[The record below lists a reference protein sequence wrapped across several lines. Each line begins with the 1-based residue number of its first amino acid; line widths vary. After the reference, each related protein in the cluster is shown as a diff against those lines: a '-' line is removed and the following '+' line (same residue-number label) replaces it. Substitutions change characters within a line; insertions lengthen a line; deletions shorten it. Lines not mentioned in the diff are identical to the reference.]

1 MTGTLVG
8 GLAWNESQPANPEKF
23 AWKYKNSNQI
33 IIKFILL
40 MRITI
45 EIDEEKIREII
56 QKTRQKK
63 MSPALVQAL
72 DEFLENRRRRE
83 FLAKVMEGKTDYA
96 ATNEEI
102 EDLSHM
108 GR

>member
-1 MTGTLVG
+1 
-8 GLAWNESQPANPEKF
+8 
-23 AWKYKNSNQI
+23 
-33 IIKFILL
+33 
-40 MRITI
+40 MRVTI
-45 EIDEEKIREII
+45 EIDEEMVREII

-102 EDLSHM
+102 EDLSHI

>member
-1 MTGTLVG
+1 
-8 GLAWNESQPANPEKF
+8 
-23 AWKYKNSNQI
+23 
-33 IIKFILL
+33 

-45 EIDEEKIREII
+45 EIDEKKVRKIIK
-56 QKTRQKK
+56 KTGQKK

-72 DEFLENRRRRE
+72 DEYLENGRRRE

-102 EDLSHM
+102 EDLSHL